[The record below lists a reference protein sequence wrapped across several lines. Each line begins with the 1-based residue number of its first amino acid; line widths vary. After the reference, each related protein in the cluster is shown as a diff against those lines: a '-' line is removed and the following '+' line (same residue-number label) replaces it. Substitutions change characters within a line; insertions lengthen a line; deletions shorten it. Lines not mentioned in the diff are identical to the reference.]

1 MDSSLVVPQRESL
14 ELVHV
19 SEGGADHRADIV
31 AVETQLAKA
40 IGTKVNG

>member
-1 MDSSLVVPQRESL
+1 MDASLVVPQRESL

-31 AVETQLAKA
+31 PVETQLAKA
-40 IGTKVNG
+40 TGEKIDG